1 MPLKNLTAIAV
12 LAAGCTLSAGAFA
25 DRHRGEVTRF
35 VYADVVDVKPL
46 IRTVEVEVPVRECFE
61 RPQREAPRERQ
72 NVGRTIAGGIIGGLI
87 GSQIGDGSGR
97 KAATIAGVLIG
108 ASQGNDSDRR
118 ESDQSHA
125 RYCETR
131 YEYETRDR
139 VEGFRVTYEYRGE
152 TFVTR
157 TKSDPGDE
165 IRIRVSVAPVVD

>member
-1 MPLKNLTAIAV
+1 MPLKTFSAVAV
-12 LAAGCTLSAGAFA
+12 LIAGCALSTAAFA
-25 DRHRGEVTRF
+25 DRHSREVTRF

-61 RPQREAPRERQ
+61 RPQREAPREGRG
-72 NVGRTIAGGIIGGLI
+72 VGRTIAGGIIGGLI

-108 ASQGNDSDRR
+108 ASSGNDADRNAPER
-118 ESDQSHA
+118 EHA

-131 YEYETRDR
+131 YEYESRDR

-152 TFVTR
+152 TFVAR
-157 TKSDPGDE
+157 TKSDPGDQ